1 MNTWL
6 RQPSRL
12 LTTVLAGVC
21 TLLLVVLGL
30 QRLLAGAGGDA
41 DVVTVSAAGGPGTSE
56 LETRQFELPPQSDY
70 AEIAARPLFYED
82 RRPETHEGGADGEG
96 SEADQVAQAD
106 LPPITLTG
114 VIITPDKRV
123 AMLENNKNKEK
134 LAVKEGEAV
143 EGWTLK
149 SVSDRSIV
157 FSSGDSE
164 QSLELEVYT
173 GPAGSGRARGGND
186 SAQPAAS
193 SQQNGGDQ
201 SVDAAELIRQR
212 IERERERRRQLIEQ
226 ARKNQQGGG

>member
-1 MNTWL
+1 MNAWL
-6 RQPSRL
+6 KQPARL
-12 LTTVLAGVC
+12 LTAVLAGLC
-21 TLLLVVLGL
+21 ALLLVVLGL
-30 QRLLAGAGGDA
+30 QRLLAGAGGGA
-41 DVVTVSAAGGPGTSE
+41 DVVTVSAAQGPGTSE
-56 LETRQFELPPQSDY
+56 LETRQFELPPKSDY

-82 RRPETHEGGADGEG
+82 RRPETHEGGSGGEG
-96 SEADQVAQAD
+96 DMAEQVAQTE
-106 LPPITLTG
+106 LPPVTLTG

-123 AMLENNKNKEK
+123 AMLENNKDKQK
-134 LAVKEGEAV
+134 MAVKEGESV

-173 GPAGSGRARGGND
+173 GPAGAGRRPPRND
-186 SAQPAAS
+186 NAQPAAS
-193 SQQNGGDQ
+193 SQQDNKDQ
-201 SVDAAELIRQR
+201 PVDAAQLIRQR